1 MKRREFIT
9 LLGGEAGVAARGV
22 GAGGRGSVVGAL
34 VLAPLQLDAVFTD
47 NLRRGLGMQG
57 FVDSQ
62 NVVVD
67 IR

>member
-1 MKRREFIT
+1 
-9 LLGGEAGVAARGV
+9 VAARGV

-34 VLAPLQLDAVFTD
+34 VLASLQLDAVFTD
-47 NLRRGLGMQG
+47 NLRRGLGVQG